1 MNTLYQ
7 SQHIRVSEIIDTD
20 GDTQRQL
27 SFGPAFSSCQGAIK
41 TSRPLYQLH
50 EFTRHLTYAAF
61 TPAIPLKKVLFLGL
75 GAGIA
80 IHAISNIFPN
90 VLVDVVDSN
99 RELFDISH
107 RYFFPLDKTTYNLIS
122 GDASAFVEH
131 STSSYDLIGCDIW
144 GPSLETP
151 AFLTNTTFYES
162 ARARLREGGSFAINA
177 PAHEH
182 KRISEI
188 LTHHF
193 LTTLSLKGNNAFLI
207 SSDQERLEPRRVPDT
222 NVLSAY
228 NINVDTISEAAIV
241 LRANVPRHLS

>member
-7 SQHIRVSEIIDTD
+7 SQQIRVSEITDTD

-27 SFGPAFSSCQGAIK
+27 FFGPAFSSCQGAMK

-50 EFTRHLTYAAF
+50 EFTRHLTYAAL
-61 TPAIPLKKVLFLGL
+61 TPAVSLKKVLFLGL

-80 IHAISNIFPN
+80 IHAISNLFPDA
-90 VLVDVVDSN
+90 LVDVVDSN

-131 STSSYDLIGCDIW
+131 STSIYDFIGCDIW

-151 AFLTNTTFYES
+151 TFLRNTTFYE
-162 ARARLREGGSFAINA
+162 AAKARLREGGSFAINA
-177 PAHEH
+177 SAHEH
-182 KRISEI
+182 KRLTEI
-188 LTHHF
+188 FTHRF

-207 SSDQERLEPRRVPDT
+207 GSDQERLAPYWVPET
-222 NVLSAY
+222 NILSEY
-228 NINVDTISEAAIV
+228 NIDVDAISEAAVI
-241 LRANVPRHLS
+241 LRANALRHSS